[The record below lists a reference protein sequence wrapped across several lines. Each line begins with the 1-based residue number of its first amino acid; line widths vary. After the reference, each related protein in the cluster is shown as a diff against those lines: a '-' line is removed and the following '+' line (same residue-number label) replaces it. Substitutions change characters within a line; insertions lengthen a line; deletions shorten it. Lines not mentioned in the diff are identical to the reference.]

1 MSTATSERRAASVS
15 IRSSTIV
22 APRALTRRSLARLL
36 LLGGLAFL
44 GLYMYGLVMSVFDPL
59 EIVGFTVL
67 AVGVIA
73 AYAVH
78 VFRLKRLMQDPQQ
91 RHELMREMARQRER
105 RGF

>member
-1 MSTATSERRAASVS
+1 MRLTSTSAR
-15 IRSSTIV
+15 
-22 APRALTRRSLARLL
+22 PFLARLL

-44 GLYMYGLVMSVFDPL
+44 GLYVYGLVMSVFDPL

-78 VFRLKRLMQDPQQ
+78 VFRLRRAMQDPAQ
-91 RHELMREMARQRER
+91 RHKLTHEMSQQRER

>member
-1 MSTATSERRAASVS
+1 MRLTSTSAR
-15 IRSSTIV
+15 
-22 APRALTRRSLARLL
+22 PFLARLL

-44 GLYMYGLVMSVFDPL
+44 GLYVYGLVMSAFDPL

-91 RHELMREMARQRER
+91 RHELTRELARQRER

>member
-1 MSTATSERRAASVS
+1 MRLNTTSAR
-15 IRSSTIV
+15 
-22 APRALTRRSLARLL
+22 PFLARLL

-44 GLYMYGLVMSVFDPL
+44 GLYVYGLVMSAFDPL

-78 VFRLKRLMQDPQQ
+78 MFRLKQFMQDPQQ
-91 RHELMREMARQRER
+91 RRELARQRER